1 VIEML
6 APQPTTSAP
15 QSTATPNLRV
25 LLSAAA
31 FLVCAVSAVVLALAG
46 VPNLL
51 VVGLALLAAFALID
65 VAGALTCRSLPRTI
79 ARGE

>member
-6 APQPTTSAP
+6 APQPTTPASQP
-15 QSTATPNLRV
+15 TAALGLRV

-46 VPNLL
+46 VPNIL
-51 VVGLALLAAFALID
+51 VVGLALLAGVALID
-65 VAGALTCRSLPRTI
+65 VGGALTCRSLPRTT